1 MRRPSSKVCVACHTF
16 DKGGKSGVGPEPLRR
31 GRRTARTHE
40 QGFNYSAGAEGQA
53 GQPWTFDELNEW
65 LHKPSAYAPG
75 TRMAFAGIT
84 NDKQRADVIAYLR
97 TLSDNPEPLPSP
109 EQAPAAAAA
118 GRARRRRRLQH
129 RSRRPDGTEPAS
141 PPELDRFLAAA
152 EAAADVAG
160 AVVRPFFRAGFAI
173 DTKSDR
179 SPVTIADRSAE
190 QAMRA
195 VLAERFPDHG
205 VLGEEFGLDR
215 PEARLRW
222 VLDPIDGTRAF
233 VSGRPTFGTLIALL
247 DGETPILGVIDQP
260 VSRERWIGAVG
271 RRDRVPRRVWRPG
284 GLPAVPRR
292 WRDAELS
299 CTSPEMLGPDQPRW
313 QRLVGAVRRNYWG
326 GDCYAHGLLA
336 LGQIDVIAETTMK
349 LWDWAALV
357 PVVEGAGGRV
367 TDWSGQT
374 LRPGGD
380 GRVLS
385 VGDPALLPQIVA
397 LLN

>member
-1 MRRPSSKVCVACHTF
+1 LAS
-16 DKGGKSGVGPEPLRR
+16 GGP
-31 GRRTARTHE
+31 
-40 QGFNYSAGAEGQA
+40 
-53 GQPWTFDELNEW
+53 
-65 LHKPSAYAPG
+65 
-75 TRMAFAGIT
+75 
-84 NDKQRADVIAYLR
+84 
-97 TLSDNPEPLPSP
+97 
-109 EQAPAAAAA
+109 
-118 GRARRRRRLQH
+118 
-129 RSRRPDGTEPAS
+129 PD
-141 PPELDRFLAAA
+141 LDSFIAAA

-160 AVVRPFFRAGFAI
+160 AVVRPFFRAGFAV

-205 VLGEEFGLDR
+205 ILGEEFGRDR
-215 PEARLRW
+215 QDSRYCW

-247 DGETPILGVIDQP
+247 DGDVPILGVIDQP
-260 VSRERWIGAVG
+260 VSRERWIGAAG
-271 RRDRVPRRVWRPG
+271 HRTRFRGPYG
-284 GLPAVPRR
+284 GTAGCRKCASLAA
-292 WRDAELS
+292 AELS
-299 CTSPEMLGPDQPRW
+299 CTSPEMLGADEPRFR
-313 QRLVGAVRRNYWG
+313 RLADAVRRNYWG
-326 GDCYAHGLLA
+326 GDCYAQGLLA
-336 LGQIDVIAETTMK
+336 LGHIDVIAETTMK

-367 TDWSGQT
+367 TDWSGGA

-385 VGDPALLPQIVA
+385 VGDPSRLPDAVA